1 MNPISKLLLSLAVL
15 ALADAPAA
23 RAGCDATAIVDKL
36 QANLRG
42 PGGKMGVATGTLT
55 YGGGVKS
62 VKLAH
67 YVSPAGDEAFQGEDR
82 STNEGLLRKIR
93 VIRRSTD
100 ETTALLFVPSMRQGR
115 KMEFK
120 PTRSLFGTGEY
131 HYYLLLPL
139 GALSRDYTFA
149 CETGEGG
156 AVVLRGTRK
165 AEATLAP
172 YPTVT
177 LNASPRGETWIVEQ
191 ATCEGTAD
199 FPSFTQTFGSWSE
212 IAPGHWAPKE
222 IRLNE
227 VSLALAW
234 SLQPATEWIVSAQT
248 KLMEQEDIP

>member
-1 MNPISKLLLSLAVL
+1 MG
-15 ALADAPAA
+15 D
-23 RAGCDATAIVDKL
+23 D
-36 QANLRG
+36 QA
-42 PGGKMGVATGTLT
+42 
-55 YGGGVKS
+55 
-62 VKLAH
+62 
-67 YVSPAGDEAFQGEDR
+67 
-82 STNEGLLRKIR
+82 
-93 VIRRSTD
+93 
-100 ETTALLFVPSMRQGR
+100 MRQGR

-139 GALSRDYTFA
+139 GALTRDYAFA

-165 AEATLAP
+165 ADATLAP

-177 LNASPRGETWIVEQ
+177 LHASPRGETWIVEQ
-191 ATCEGTAD
+191 AACEGTAD
-199 FPSFTQTFGSWSE
+199 FPSFTQTFAAWSE

-234 SLQPATEWIVSAQT
+234 SVEPAVDWIVSAQT
-248 KLMEQEDIP
+248 KLMEREDIP